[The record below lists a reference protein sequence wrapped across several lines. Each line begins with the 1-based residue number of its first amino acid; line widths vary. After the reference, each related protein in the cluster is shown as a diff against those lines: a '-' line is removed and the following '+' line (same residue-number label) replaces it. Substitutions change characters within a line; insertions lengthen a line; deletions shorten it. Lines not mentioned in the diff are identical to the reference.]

1 MGVTCDAYTPISTIT
16 THTERNTMYSL
27 WSFYVIKNGHTTDLE
42 LDDTTEI
49 AYEWLSPM
57 WCRETSATWDF
68 TLPRTPHNAEALLPA
83 FPNGELYPLNEGHH
97 SAYITGLP
105 WQEED
110 EAYWGL
116 LTVVAT
122 TERRIRV
129 QFLQKSLFEQELDK
143 PAEKIVISWSNA
155 HKIAARESVRASGNE
170 WKDNSYQQFL
180 IAFEITHLLDG
191 FRRALKYAGS
201 VKTTAL
207 ASPIYLLTNRLT
219 RDSHPIKYAT
229 LISSFW
235 LKDQSLTYSLGT
247 NLVGVQGVPN
257 FTSATVNL
265 ETETYALTLVR
276 QITALCCMSMQI
288 TEYVEGSKKSKKVDF
303 ANNNQTN
310 SRKIYLGDLSAY
322 EWVKAYYPEIPDVAV
337 KAPRT
342 YNDKSRNL
350 LIPILAYEDNGGD
363 ERREYPV
370 TTYYVAGYNDIGD
383 GAPFGYRGRAVG
395 REYYVPFNTY
405 PRYFLYFQKP
415 ESDYETGI
423 YMPALSHLGN
433 CRPKPCSVSTS
444 QYGVDNERETWVY
457 EGEAT
462 IAVPVV
468 KGRGAQSVAVSFER
482 RQFVATN
489 LRKEKVT
496 THGDTLL
503 NNCKRFF
510 LTSDPKII
518 FYHKDGS
525 GHPQLFLKALRELE
539 KSRLIIPYTYFEK
552 GYEYNLD
559 KWLKEKGKHNNDDIP
574 SNHDEHDGLP
584 IPPNWKRGGGGGGNG
599 KEKRHE
605 FASPDE
611 TTRRAITMRS
621 VRGANEDNAEP
632 SPRSE
637 SYTHLSF
644 KQDYFHAIGELLINT
659 LPPQPTLA
667 VDPYDPT
674 KPRADRLFL
683 VGWQIVVNQNI
694 NIHPAARGYGVR
706 IDKKP
711 GIANGYYNGEYFTNS
726 IRIADTV
733 KRYFRHMWHAVEG
746 NLSAWDEAEVFAAMT
761 EYTYPADGD
770 TNHIRN
776 QRVKK
781 VSLTLRRGE
790 CRIRAVRVIQ
800 FNHEASDAE
809 WEAMLKG

>member
-1 MGVTCDAYTPISTIT
+1 
-16 THTERNTMYSL
+16 MYSL
-27 WSFYVIKNGHTTDLE
+27 WSFYVIKNGHTTYLE
-42 LDDTTEI
+42 
-49 AYEWLSPM
+49 
-57 WCRETSATWDF
+57 
-68 TLPRTPHNAEALLPA
+68 LLPA

-105 WQEED
+105 WQEDD

-143 PAEKIVISWSNA
+143 PAKKIVISWSNA

-170 WKDNSYQQFL
+170 WKGNSSQQFL

-219 RDSHPIKYAT
+219 RYTLPIKLVT
-229 LISSFW
+229 LIESFW
-235 LKDQSLTYSLGT
+235 LQNPSLTSIKGI
-247 NLVGVQGVPN
+247 NLIGFQGVPN

-276 QITALCCMSMQI
+276 QITALCCMSMHV
-288 TEYVEGSKKSKKVDF
+288 TEYVDGSKKSKKVDF

-363 ERREYPV
+363 ERREYSPA
-370 TTYYVAGYNDIGD
+370 TYYVAGYNDIGD

-395 REYYVPFNTY
+395 REYYVPFDKY

-423 YMPALSHLGN
+423 YMPALNHLGD

-482 RQFVATN
+482 RQFVATT

-503 NNCKRFF
+503 NNCKRVF
-510 LTSDPKII
+510 LSSSPQII

-525 GHPQLFLKALRELE
+525 GHPQLFLKALKELE
-539 KSRLIIPYTYFEK
+539 NNRPVIPETSFAK
-552 GYEYNLD
+552 NQEYYID
-559 KWLKEKGKHNNDDIP
+559 KWLKEEGKHNNDDIP
-574 SNHDEHDGLP
+574 SNPDEHDGLP
-584 IPPNWKRGGGGGGNG
+584 LPPNWKRGGGGGNG
-599 KEKRHE
+599 KGKHHN

-632 SPRSE
+632 SPRRE
-637 SYTHLSF
+637 SYTTLSF

-683 VGWQIVVNQNI
+683 VGWQTVFNQNI

-706 IDKKP
+706 IDKRP
-711 GIANGYYNGEYFTNS
+711 GRANGYYNGEYFTNS

-770 TNHIRN
+770 ANHIRN

-809 WEAMLKG
+809 WKTMLKG

>member
-1 MGVTCDAYTPISTIT
+1 MKKGNPTY
-16 THTERNTMYSL
+16 
-27 WSFYVIKNGHTTDLE
+27 LE

-105 WQEED
+105 WQEDE

-143 PAEKIVISWSNA
+143 PAKKIVISWSNA
-155 HKIAARESVRASGNE
+155 HKIAARESVRASGKE
-170 WKDNSYQQFL
+170 WKNKSSQQFL

-219 RDSHPIKYAT
+219 RYSLPIKLVT
-229 LISSFW
+229 LIESFW
-235 LKDQSLTYSLGT
+235 LQNPSLTSIKGI
-247 NLVGVQGVPN
+247 NLIGFQGVPN

-350 LIPILAYEDNGGD
+350 LIPILAYEDNGSD
-363 ERREYPV
+363 ERREYSPN
-370 TTYYVAGYNDIGD
+370 TYYVAGYNDIGD

-415 ESDYETGI
+415 ESDYQTGI
-423 YMPALSHLGN
+423 YMPALNHLGD

-489 LRKEKVT
+489 LRKQKVT

-503 NNCKRFF
+503 NNCKEID
-510 LTSDPKII
+510 LKISPEII

-525 GHPQLFLKALRELE
+525 GHPQLFLNARSMYKNQSPILPSTSFK
-539 KSRLIIPYTYFEK
+539 KS
-552 GYEYNLD
+552 YEWVLD
-559 KWLKEKGKHNNDDIP
+559 DWLKKDGGHPDNDHP
-574 SNHDEHDGLP
+574 SNPDEEHDGLP
-584 IPPNWKRGGGGGGNG
+584 LPLPPNWKRGGGGGGNG
-599 KEKRHE
+599 KGKRHD
-605 FASPDE
+605 FASPDD

-683 VGWQIVVNQNI
+683 VGWQTVFNQNI

-706 IDKKP
+706 IDKRP
-711 GIANGYYNGEYFTNS
+711 GKANGYYNGEYFTNS

-781 VSLTLRRGE
+781 VSLSLRRGE

-809 WEAMLKG
+809 WEKMLKA

>member
-1 MGVTCDAYTPISTIT
+1 
-16 THTERNTMYSL
+16 MYSL
-27 WSFYVIKNGHTTDLE
+27 WSFYVKKNNHTVYLE

-68 TLPRTPHNAEALLPA
+68 TLPRTPHNAETLLPA
-83 FPNGELYPLNEGHH
+83 FPNGELYPLNEGHL

-105 WQEED
+105 WQEEE

-129 QFLQKSLFEQELDK
+129 QFQQKSLFEQALDK
-143 PAEKIVISWSNA
+143 PAKKIGISWSNA
-155 HKIAARESVRASGNE
+155 YKIAARESVRASGNE
-170 WKDNSYQQFL
+170 WKNNSYQQFL

-191 FRRALKYAGS
+191 FRRSLKYDGT

-207 ASPIYLLTNRLT
+207 ASPIYLLPNRLT
-219 RDSHPIKYAT
+219 RYSLPIK
-229 LISSFW
+229 IDVFIKSFW
-235 LKDQSLTYSLGT
+235 LQNQSLTSTRGV
-247 NLVGVQGVPN
+247 NLVGIQGVPG

-276 QITALCCMSMQI
+276 KITALCCMSMQV
-288 TEYVEGSKKSKKVDF
+288 TEYVDGSKKSKKVDF

-350 LIPILAYEDNGGD
+350 LIPILAYEENGGD
-363 ERREYPV
+363 ERREYSPDS
-370 TTYYVAGYNDIGD
+370 YYVAGYNDIGD

-405 PRYFLYFQKP
+405 SRYFLYFQKP

-423 YMPALSHLGN
+423 YMPALNHLGD

-444 QYGVDNERETWVY
+444 QYGVNPERETWVY

-489 LRKEKVT
+489 LRKQKVT

-503 NNCKRFF
+503 NNCKRVF
-510 LTSDPKII
+510 LTSSPQII

-525 GHPQLFLKALRELE
+525 GHPQLFLKALKEL
-539 KSRLIIPYTYFEK
+539 KNNRPIIPYTAFAK
-552 GYEYNLD
+552 GLEYLLD
-559 KWLKEKGKHNNDDIP
+559 KWLKGVHHNNDHP
-574 SNHDEHDGLP
+574 SNPDEHDGLP
-584 IPPNWKRGGGGGGNG
+584 LPPNWKRGGGGGNG
-599 KEKRHE
+599 KGGRHN
-605 FASPDE
+605 FSTPDE
-611 TTRRAITMRS
+611 TTRRAITTRS
-621 VRGANEDNAEP
+621 VRGVNEDNAEP

-644 KQDYFHAIGELLINT
+644 KQDYFHAIGELLINE

-674 KPRADRLFL
+674 KPRADKLFL
-683 VGWQIVVNQNI
+683 VGLQTVFNQNI

-706 IDKKP
+706 IDKRP
-711 GIANGYYNGEYFTNS
+711 GKADGYYNGEYFTNS

-733 KRYFRHMWHAVEG
+733 KRYFRHLWHAVEG

-800 FNHEASDAE
+800 FNHEASDSE